1 MPLFSNLNSQLN
13 EKKNAFLEK
22 ASAEKIEIYDAGI
35 QEIRDA
41 KIIDNAIQKGDNAI
55 DFSLN
60 NAANESVN
68 LKELLK
74 NGPVILTWYRG
85 GWCPYCNITLHYLQ
99 EQLPE
104 FKKYNAQ
111 LVALTPELPDKSL
124 STKEK
129 HQFDFEVLSDLDNK
143 IAKEYGIVFKLNDQ
157 VSTIYNQN
165 FNLNEYNGNENNEL
179 PLAATYIIN
188 TDGKIVYSFLDADY
202 RNRAE
207 PSELIEVLK
216 NL

>member
-1 MPLFSNLNSQLN
+1 M
-13 EKKNAFLEK
+13 
-22 ASAEKIEIYDAGI
+22 
-35 QEIRDA
+35 
-41 KIIDNAIQKGDNAI
+41 
-55 DFSLN
+55 
-60 NAANESVN
+60 
-68 LKELLK
+68 
-74 NGPVILTWYRG
+74 
-85 GWCPYCNITLHYLQ
+85 HYLQ

-129 HQFDFEVLSDLDNK
+129 HQLDFEVLSDLDNK

-165 FNLNEYNGNENNEL
+165 FNLNEYNGNESNEL

-188 TDGKIVYSFLDADY
+188 TDGKIVYSFIDADY